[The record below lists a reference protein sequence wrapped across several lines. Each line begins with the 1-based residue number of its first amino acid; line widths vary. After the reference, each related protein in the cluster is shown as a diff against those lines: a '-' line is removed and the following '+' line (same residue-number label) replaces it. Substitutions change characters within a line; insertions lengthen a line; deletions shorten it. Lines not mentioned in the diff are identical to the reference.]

1 MGVSL
6 WFSMNMKE
14 LIEYMAKSI
23 VTYPDEV
30 VVMEEQEGDRF
41 TYTLQVHPDDKGR
54 VIGRGGK
61 VAQSMRSLLRVAAV
75 KDEVHVSLQIE

>member
-1 MGVSL
+1 MR
-6 WFSMNMKE
+6 E

-30 VVMEEQEGDRF
+30 VVVEDRDGDRF

-61 VAQSMRSLLRVAAV
+61 VTQSLRALLRVAAV
-75 KDEVHVSLQIE
+75 KEEVHVTLDIE

>member
-1 MGVSL
+1 MY
-6 WFSMNMKE
+6 MRE
-14 LIEYMAKSI
+14 LIEYMARSI

-30 VVMEEQEGDRF
+30 VVVEDQEDDRF

-61 VAQSMRSLLRVAAV
+61 VAQSMRALLRVAEV
-75 KDEVHVSLQIE
+75 KEEVHVSLQIE

>member
-1 MGVSL
+1 MY
-6 WFSMNMKE
+6 MRE
-14 LIEYMAKSI
+14 LIEYMARSI

-30 VVMEEQEGDRF
+30 VVVQDQEDDRF

-61 VAQSMRSLLRVAAV
+61 VAQSMRALLRGAAV
-75 KDEVHVSLQIE
+75 KEEVHVSLQIE

>member
-1 MGVSL
+1 MR
-6 WFSMNMKE
+6 E
-14 LIEYMAKSI
+14 LVEYMAKCI

-30 VVMEEQEGDRF
+30 VVVEDQEDDRF

-61 VAQSMRSLLRVAAV
+61 VDQSMRALLRVAAV
-75 KDEVHVSLQIE
+75 KEEVHVSLQIE

>member
-1 MGVSL
+1 MH
-6 WFSMNMKE
+6 MRE
-14 LIEYMAKSI
+14 LIEFMARSI

-30 VVMEEQEGDRF
+30 VVVEDQEDDRF

-61 VAQSMRSLLRVAAV
+61 VAQSMRALLRVAAV
-75 KDEVHVSLQIE
+75 KEEAHVSLQIE

>member
-1 MGVSL
+1 MY
-6 WFSMNMKE
+6 MRE
-14 LIEYMAKSI
+14 LIEYMARSI

-30 VVMEEQEGDRF
+30 VVVEDQEDDRF

-61 VAQSMRSLLRVAAV
+61 VAQCMRALLRVAAV
-75 KDEVHVSLQIE
+75 KEEVHVSLQIE

>member
-1 MGVSL
+1 MR
-6 WFSMNMKE
+6 WFNGNMRE

-30 VVMEEQEGDRF
+30 VVVEDRDGDRF

-61 VAQSMRSLLRVAAV
+61 VAQSLRALLRVAAV
-75 KDEVHVSLQIE
+75 KEEVHVTLDIE

>member
-1 MGVSL
+1 MR
-6 WFSMNMKE
+6 E
-14 LIEYMAKSI
+14 LVEYMAKSI

-30 VVMEEQEGDRF
+30 VVVEDQEDDRF

-75 KDEVHVSLQIE
+75 KEEVHVRLQIE